1 MKRSRAV
8 AALLLGGV
16 SPIMVACCEDSPG
29 TATVY
34 PSVEACAAEMAA
46 KDCAAAFATASKKHN
61 AKAPRFASQ
70 EACEAEMGDLACV
83 SANESRESSVSHGF
97 VPALVGFMIG
107 RSLTGIHPQPV
118 YFDRQGYAR
127 SGNAQIGR
135 APVPPPRQDEA
146 ESGSGQ
152 ASSGSGS
159 YYQRDQSNAGKAL
172 TVTMAGRNAGF
183 GATGSSRCSSGG

>member
-16 SPIMVACCEDSPG
+16 SPIMVACCDDSPG

-61 AKAPRFASQ
+61 AKAPHFANQ
-70 EACEAEMGDLACV
+70 EACEAEMGDLACA
-83 SANESRESSVSHGF
+83 STNEKRKGSVSRVF
-97 VPALVGFMIG
+97 VPTLVGFMID
-107 RSLTGIHPQPV
+107 RSPTGADARPV

-127 SGNAQIGR
+127 TGNAQIGR

-146 ESGSGQ
+146 QSGPGQ
-152 ASSGSGS
+152 ASSAFGS
-159 YYQRDQSNAGKAL
+159 YYRRDQSNAGKAF
-172 TVTMAGRNAGF
+172 TVTATGRNAGF